1 MATPLPP
8 LPGETP
14 EQRRARL
21 SAADAVQA
29 RIDAQK
35 RAELEAQAEA
45 RRKEM
50 QARIDN
56 MLRSAYVLPPLP
68 QLPVGVGSGS
78 GVGPAPVGVGPAPVK
93 TTRPDPNVIQST
105 IVTADG
111 YVPNPA
117 YTADVAMQR
126 YRAELLNNNYYSPQE
141 RQQIMSSIENAY
153 AQPGATGQQVKDA
166 YQNASA
172 AATRARHREQE
183 ARNAAYYAQQP
194 PAPLSNLPPDV
205 VAKPIDP
212 YLRELITPVPSPPP
226 IPTYYD
232 PVPPVMPP
240 TMVPPPLQNL
250 GEVLQRI
257 QQKQPQVMPPVDP
270 GFVIGPREPTG
281 PIPTYYDPVPPVEQ
295 PTPPTMMM
303 PPVDPGFVID
313 IPTFRPPMQ
322 PPMPVDPGFVMDIPT
337 FQPPMPEIP
346 NVGLIDNRIGPGF
359 GKPMQPTPS
368 PIDNMSSSI
377 LDALRQLQP
386 SAPGNTDYGQPA
398 QPSAGMGLSRLAPPE
413 PYTPPVFEPYTPPMA
428 EPYTPPSMQFS
439 VDMPRMDY
447 ARDLY
452 GVIPDNV
459 SMLKRG
465 GLAVKPKKGKC

>member
-29 RIDAQK
+29 RINAQMQ
-35 RAELEAQAEA
+35 AELEAQAEA

-68 QLPVGVGSGS
+68 QLPVPEMAAPKMAPSIAPMIGN
-78 GVGPAPVGVGPAPVK
+78 GPL
-93 TTRPDPNVIQST
+93 RPTQ
-105 IVTADG
+105 A
-111 YVPNPA
+111 
-117 YTADVAMQR
+117 
-126 YRAELLNNNYYSPQE
+126 
-141 RQQIMSSIENAY
+141 QI
-153 AQPGATGQQVKDA
+153 D
-166 YQNASA
+166 
-172 AATRARHREQE
+172 
-183 ARNAAYYAQQP
+183 AYYATGRGGVWDSVRGVFTTSPYDRAP
-194 PAPLSNLPPDV
+194 PLPP
-205 VAKPIDP
+205 
-212 YLRELITPVPSPPP
+212 PPP

-240 TMVPPPLQNL
+240 VMPPVDIVENIRLPTPPTMVEPPMPTPAPKYPTYDKFQPPVMPPVDPGFVMDIPTFQPPVMSPTMAPSPLQNL

-257 QQKQPQVMPPVDP
+257 QQKQPPEMPPVDP

-295 PTPPTMMM
+295 PTPP
-303 PPVDPGFVID
+303 
-313 IPTFRPPMQ
+313 PMQ
-322 PPMPVDPGFVMDIPT
+322 PPTQVDPGFVMDIPM
-337 FQPPMPEIP
+337 FRP
-346 NVGLIDNRIGPGF
+346 
-359 GKPMQPTPS
+359 PMQPPTQV
-368 PIDNMSSSI
+368 D
-377 LDALRQLQP
+377 
-386 SAPGNTDYGQPA
+386 PGFVMDIPMFRPPLPT
-398 QPSAGMGLSRLAPPE
+398 PE

>member
-1 MATPLPP
+1 MSSPLPP

-21 SAADAVQA
+21 NAAYAVQA
-29 RIDAQK
+29 RIDAQ
-35 RAELEAQAEA
+35 RQAELEAQEEA

-78 GVGPAPVGVGPAPVK
+78 GVGPAPVGPAPVGPAPVK
-93 TTRPDPNVIQST
+93 TTRPDPNVIQPT

-111 YVPNPA
+111 RVPNPA

-153 AQPGATGQQVKDA
+153 AQPGATGQQVNAA

-172 AATRARHREQE
+172 AATRARPQ
-183 ARNAAYYAQQP
+183 
-194 PAPLSNLPPDV
+194 V
-205 VAKPIDP
+205 GM
-212 YLRELITPVPSPPP
+212 PSPPP

-232 PVPPVMPP
+232 PVPPPIPTYYDPVPPPIPTYYDPVPPVEQPTLPPITDIVTMQPAPPKMMEPMPLPQLPKIYEPPRPPVMPPVDPGFVMDIPTFQPPVMPP

-257 QQKQPQVMPPVDP
+257 QQKQPPEMPPVDP
-270 GFVIGPREPTG
+270 GFVIGPREPAG
-281 PIPTYYDPVPPVEQ
+281 PIPTYYDPA
-295 PTPPTMMM
+295 
-303 PPVDPGFVID
+303 
-313 IPTFRPPMQ
+313 PPM
-322 PPMPVDPGFVMDIPT
+322 
-337 FQPPMPEIP
+337 
-346 NVGLIDNRIGPGF
+346 L
-359 GKPMQPTPS
+359 
-368 PIDNMSSSI
+368 
-377 LDALRQLQP
+377 
-386 SAPGNTDYGQPA
+386 APPA
-398 QPSAGMGLSRLAPPE
+398 QPSAGMGLSRLAPE

-428 EPYTPPSMQFS
+428 EPYTPPSMQFA
-439 VDMPRMDY
+439 VDMPRMNY

>member
-1 MATPLPP
+1 
-8 LPGETP
+8 
-14 EQRRARL
+14 
-21 SAADAVQA
+21 
-29 RIDAQK
+29 
-35 RAELEAQAEA
+35 
-45 RRKEM
+45 
-50 QARIDN
+50 
-56 MLRSAYVLPPLP
+56 
-68 QLPVGVGSGS
+68 
-78 GVGPAPVGVGPAPVK
+78 
-93 TTRPDPNVIQST
+93 
-105 IVTADG
+105 
-111 YVPNPA
+111 
-117 YTADVAMQR
+117 MQR

-172 AATRARHREQE
+172 AATQARHREQE

-232 PVPPVMPP
+232 PVPPVMPPVDPGFVMDIPTFQPPVMPP

-303 PPVDPGFVID
+303 PPVDPGFVMD
-313 IPTFRPPMQ
+313 IPTFRPP
-322 PPMPVDPGFVMDIPT
+322 
-337 FQPPMPEIP
+337 
-346 NVGLIDNRIGPGF
+346 L
-359 GKPMQPTPS
+359 PTP
-368 PIDNMSSSI
+368 
-377 LDALRQLQP
+377 
-386 SAPGNTDYGQPA
+386 
-398 QPSAGMGLSRLAPPE
+398 
-413 PYTPPVFEPYTPPMA
+413 EPYTPPMA
-428 EPYTPPSMQFS
+428 EPYTPPSMQFA
-439 VDMPRMDY
+439 VDMPRMNY
-447 ARDLY
+447 ARDRY
-452 GVIPDNV
+452 GVNPDNV

>member
-29 RIDAQK
+29 RIDAQ
-35 RAELEAQAEA
+35 RQAELEAQAEA

-68 QLPVGVGSGS
+68 VGVGSAP
-78 GVGPAPVGVGPAPVK
+78 GVGGAPEMAPRIAPMIGDGPL
-93 TTRPDPNVIQST
+93 RPTQ
-105 IVTADG
+105 A
-111 YVPNPA
+111 
-117 YTADVAMQR
+117 
-126 YRAELLNNNYYSPQE
+126 
-141 RQQIMSSIENAY
+141 QI
-153 AQPGATGQQVKDA
+153 D
-166 YQNASA
+166 
-172 AATRARHREQE
+172 
-183 ARNAAYYAQQP
+183 AYYATGRGGVWDSVRGVFTTSPYGP
-194 PAPLSNLPPDV
+194 PLPPE
-205 VAKPIDP
+205 PP
-212 YLRELITPVPSPPP
+212 LPPPPP

-240 TMVPPPLQNL
+240 
-250 GEVLQRI
+250 
-257 QQKQPQVMPPVDP
+257 
-270 GFVIGPREPTG
+270 
-281 PIPTYYDPVPPVEQ
+281 
-295 PTPPTMMM
+295 
-303 PPVDPGFVID
+303 
-313 IPTFRPPMQ
+313 
-322 PPMPVDPGFVMDIPT
+322 VDPGFVMDIPT
-337 FQPPMPEIP
+337 FRPPVPEIP

-398 QPSAGMGLSRLAPPE
+398 QPSAGMGLSRLAPE

-439 VDMPRMDY
+439 VDMPRMNY

-452 GVIPDNV
+452 GVNPDNV

>member
-50 QARIDN
+50 QALIDN

-68 QLPVGVGSGS
+68 QLPV
-78 GVGPAPVGVGPAPVK
+78 PMPEMAAPVMREPMPPSPVK

-172 AATRARHREQE
+172 AATQARHREQE

-232 PVPPVMPP
+232 PVPPVEQPTPPPMQPP
-240 TMVPPPLQNL
+240 TQ
-250 GEVLQRI
+250 
-257 QQKQPQVMPPVDP
+257 VDP
-270 GFVIGPREPTG
+270 GFVMD
-281 PIPTYYDPVPPVEQ
+281 IPMFRPPMQ
-295 PTPPTMMM
+295 PPTQ
-303 PPVDPGFVID
+303 VDPGFVMD

-322 PPMPVDPGFVMDIPT
+322 PP
-337 FQPPMPEIP
+337 
-346 NVGLIDNRIGPGF
+346 
-359 GKPMQPTPS
+359 
-368 PIDNMSSSI
+368 
-377 LDALRQLQP
+377 
-386 SAPGNTDYGQPA
+386 
-398 QPSAGMGLSRLAPPE
+398 
-413 PYTPPVFEPYTPPMA
+413 

>member
-50 QARIDN
+50 QALIDN

-172 AATRARHREQE
+172 AATQARHREQE

-295 PTPPTMMM
+295 PTPP
-303 PPVDPGFVID
+303 
-313 IPTFRPPMQ
+313 PMQ
-322 PPMPVDPGFVMDIPT
+322 PPTQVDPGFVMDIPM
-337 FQPPMPEIP
+337 FRPP
-346 NVGLIDNRIGPGF
+346 L
-359 GKPMQPTPS
+359 PT
-368 PIDNMSSSI
+368 
-377 LDALRQLQP
+377 
-386 SAPGNTDYGQPA
+386 
-398 QPSAGMGLSRLAPPE
+398 PE

>member
-1 MATPLPP
+1 MATPAAP

-21 SAADAVQA
+21 SAAYAVQA
-29 RIDAQK
+29 RIDAQ
-35 RAELEAQAEA
+35 RQAELEAQEEA

-68 QLPVGVGSGS
+68 QLPV
-78 GVGPAPVGVGPAPVK
+78 PMPVPMPVMREPMPPSPVK

-111 YVPNPA
+111 RVPNPA
-117 YTADVAMQR
+117 YTADVAMQQ
-126 YRAELLNNNYYSPQE
+126 YRAALLNDNYHSPQE
-141 RQQIMSSIENAY
+141 RQQIMSSIESAY
-153 AQPGATGQQVKDA
+153 AQPGATGQQLKDA

-232 PVPPVMPP
+232 PVPPVVQP
-240 TMVPPPLQNL
+240 TL
-250 GEVLQRI
+250 
-257 QQKQPQVMPPVDP
+257 PPVD
-270 GFVIGPREPTG
+270 I
-281 PIPTYYDPVPPVEQ
+281 VENIRL
-295 PTPPTMMM
+295 PTPPTMME
-303 PPVDPGFVID
+303 
-313 IPTFRPPMQ
+313 
-322 PPMPVDPGFVMDIPT
+322 PPMPTPAPMVIEPPVRVVQPKTTSYVPGYSP
-337 FQPPMPEIP
+337 QPPAKPGELGYLQPMLAPPE
-346 NVGLIDNRIGPGF
+346 LR
-359 GKPMQPTPS
+359 QPTPT
-368 PIDNMSSSI
+368 PIETLNS
-377 LDALRQLQP
+377 ALQNVP
-386 SAPGNTDYGQPA
+386 AFFAPGNTDYGQPA

>member
-29 RIDAQK
+29 RINAQMQ
-35 RAELEAQAEA
+35 AELEAQAEA

-68 QLPVGVGSGS
+68 QLPV
-78 GVGPAPVGVGPAPVK
+78 PEMAAPKMAPLPVGVGPAPVK

-240 TMVPPPLQNL
+240 VDPGFVMDIPTFQPPVMPPTMVPPPLQNL

-295 PTPPTMMM
+295 PTPP
-303 PPVDPGFVID
+303 
-313 IPTFRPPMQ
+313 PMQ
-322 PPMPVDPGFVMDIPT
+322 PPTQVDPGFVMDIPM
-337 FQPPMPEIP
+337 FRP
-346 NVGLIDNRIGPGF
+346 
-359 GKPMQPTPS
+359 PMQPPTQV
-368 PIDNMSSSI
+368 D
-377 LDALRQLQP
+377 
-386 SAPGNTDYGQPA
+386 PGFVMDIPMFRPPLPT
-398 QPSAGMGLSRLAPPE
+398 PE

>member
-1 MATPLPP
+1 MATPAAP

-21 SAADAVQA
+21 SAAYAVQA
-29 RIDAQK
+29 RIDAQ
-35 RAELEAQAEA
+35 RQAELDAQEEA

-68 QLPVGVGSGS
+68 QLPV
-78 GVGPAPVGVGPAPVK
+78 PMPEMAAAPEMRKPMPPSPVK
-93 TTRPDPNVIQST
+93 TTRPDPNVIQPT

-111 YVPNPA
+111 RVPNPA

-153 AQPGATGQQVKDA
+153 AQPGATGQQVNDA

-183 ARNAAYYAQQP
+183 AKNAAYYAQQP
-194 PAPLSNLPPDV
+194 PAPLSNLPPDI

-303 PPVDPGFVID
+303 PPVDPGFVMD
-313 IPTFRPPMQ
+313 IPTFRPPVRDTTPDFEMQ
-322 PPMPVDPGFVMDIPT
+322 PPLPTPVDPGFVMDIPT
-337 FQPPMPEIP
+337 FRPPMP
-346 NVGLIDNRIGPGF
+346 
-359 GKPMQPTPS
+359 T
-368 PIDNMSSSI
+368 
-377 LDALRQLQP
+377 
-386 SAPGNTDYGQPA
+386 
-398 QPSAGMGLSRLAPPE
+398 PE

-428 EPYTPPSMQFS
+428 EPYTPPSMQFG
-439 VDMPRMDY
+439 VDMPRMNY

-452 GVIPDNV
+452 GVNPDNV

>member
-1 MATPLPP
+1 MATPAAP

-21 SAADAVQA
+21 SAAYAVQA
-29 RIDAQK
+29 RIDAQ
-35 RAELEAQAEA
+35 RQAELEAQEEA

-68 QLPVGVGSGS
+68 QLPV
-78 GVGPAPVGVGPAPVK
+78 PMPEMAAPVMREPMPPSPVK

-172 AATRARHREQE
+172 AATQARHREQE

-212 YLRELITPVPSPPP
+212 YLRELITPVPSQPP

-232 PVPPVMPP
+232 PVPPVMPPVDPGFVMDIPTFQPPVMPP

-257 QQKQPQVMPPVDP
+257 QQKQPPEMPPVDP

-281 PIPTYYDPVPPVEQ
+281 PIPTYYDSV
-295 PTPPTMMM
+295 PPTMME
-303 PPVDPGFVID
+303 
-313 IPTFRPPMQ
+313 
-322 PPMPVDPGFVMDIPT
+322 PPMPTAPPKYQVDPGFVMDIPT
-337 FQPPMPEIP
+337 FQPPP
-346 NVGLIDNRIGPGF
+346 
-359 GKPMQPTPS
+359 PT
-368 PIDNMSSSI
+368 
-377 LDALRQLQP
+377 
-386 SAPGNTDYGQPA
+386 
-398 QPSAGMGLSRLAPPE
+398 PE

>member
-1 MATPLPP
+1 
-8 LPGETP
+8 
-14 EQRRARL
+14 
-21 SAADAVQA
+21 
-29 RIDAQK
+29 
-35 RAELEAQAEA
+35 
-45 RRKEM
+45 M

-68 QLPVGVGSGS
+68 QLPV
-78 GVGPAPVGVGPAPVK
+78 PMPEMAAPVMREPMPPSPVK

-172 AATRARHREQE
+172 AATQARHREQE

-295 PTPPTMMM
+295 PTPPTMQ
-303 PPVDPGFVID
+303 PPTQVDPGFVMDIPMFRPPMQPPTQVDPGFVMD

-322 PPMPVDPGFVMDIPT
+322 PP
-337 FQPPMPEIP
+337 
-346 NVGLIDNRIGPGF
+346 
-359 GKPMQPTPS
+359 
-368 PIDNMSSSI
+368 
-377 LDALRQLQP
+377 
-386 SAPGNTDYGQPA
+386 
-398 QPSAGMGLSRLAPPE
+398 
-413 PYTPPVFEPYTPPMA
+413 

>member
-68 QLPVGVGSGS
+68 QLPAPMPEMAAPVLPQR
-78 GVGPAPVGVGPAPVK
+78 PAPMIGNGPL
-93 TTRPDPNVIQST
+93 RPTQ
-105 IVTADG
+105 A
-111 YVPNPA
+111 
-117 YTADVAMQR
+117 
-126 YRAELLNNNYYSPQE
+126 
-141 RQQIMSSIENAY
+141 QI
-153 AQPGATGQQVKDA
+153 D
-166 YQNASA
+166 
-172 AATRARHREQE
+172 
-183 ARNAAYYAQQP
+183 AYYATGRVGVWDSVRGVFITSPYDRAP
-194 PAPLSNLPPDV
+194 PLPP
-205 VAKPIDP
+205 
-212 YLRELITPVPSPPP
+212 LPPPTP

-240 TMVPPPLQNL
+240 VMPPVDIVENIRLPTPPTMVQPPMPTPAPMVIEPPVRVVQPKTTSYVPAHSPLKPPPNPGEIGYLQ
-250 GEVLQRI
+250 
-257 QQKQPQVMPPVDP
+257 PPTPVDP

-295 PTPPTMMM
+295 PTPP
-303 PPVDPGFVID
+303 
-313 IPTFRPPMQ
+313 PMQ
-322 PPMPVDPGFVMDIPT
+322 PPTQVDPGFVMDIPM
-337 FQPPMPEIP
+337 FR
-346 NVGLIDNRIGPGF
+346 G
-359 GKPMQPTPS
+359 PMQPP
-368 PIDNMSSSI
+368 
-377 LDALRQLQP
+377 
-386 SAPGNTDYGQPA
+386 
-398 QPSAGMGLSRLAPPE
+398 
-413 PYTPPVFEPYTPPMA
+413 EPYTPPMA

-452 GVIPDNV
+452 GVIPDNM

>member
-68 QLPVGVGSGS
+68 QLPVPEMAAPKMAPSIAPMIGN
-78 GVGPAPVGVGPAPVK
+78 GPL
-93 TTRPDPNVIQST
+93 RPTQAQID
-105 IVTADG
+105 
-111 YVPNPA
+111 
-117 YTADVAMQR
+117 
-126 YRAELLNNNYYSPQE
+126 EYY
-141 RQQIMSSIENAY
+141 
-153 AQPGATGQQVKDA
+153 ATGRGGVWDSVRGVFTTSP
-166 YQNASA
+166 YD
-172 AATRARHREQE
+172 RAPP
-183 ARNAAYYAQQP
+183 QP
-194 PAPLSNLPPDV
+194 PQPP
-205 VAKPIDP
+205 
-212 YLRELITPVPSPPP
+212 PPP

-240 TMVPPPLQNL
+240 PPIVDIVMKSTPLPVMEPPLMMEPGAGVPPPPKYPTYDKFQPPVMPPVDPGFVMDIPTFQPPVMSPTMAPPPLQNL

-303 PPVDPGFVID
+303 PPVDPGFVMD
-313 IPTFRPPMQ
+313 IPTFRPP
-322 PPMPVDPGFVMDIPT
+322 
-337 FQPPMPEIP
+337 
-346 NVGLIDNRIGPGF
+346 L
-359 GKPMQPTPS
+359 PTP
-368 PIDNMSSSI
+368 
-377 LDALRQLQP
+377 
-386 SAPGNTDYGQPA
+386 
-398 QPSAGMGLSRLAPPE
+398 
-413 PYTPPVFEPYTPPMA
+413 EPYTPPMA

-439 VDMPRMDY
+439 VDMPRMNY

>member
-1 MATPLPP
+1 
-8 LPGETP
+8 
-14 EQRRARL
+14 
-21 SAADAVQA
+21 
-29 RIDAQK
+29 
-35 RAELEAQAEA
+35 
-45 RRKEM
+45 
-50 QARIDN
+50 
-56 MLRSAYVLPPLP
+56 
-68 QLPVGVGSGS
+68 
-78 GVGPAPVGVGPAPVK
+78 
-93 TTRPDPNVIQST
+93 
-105 IVTADG
+105 
-111 YVPNPA
+111 
-117 YTADVAMQR
+117 MQR

-172 AATRARHREQE
+172 AATQARHREQE

-232 PVPPVMPP
+232 PVPPVMPPVDPGFVMDIPTFQPPVMPP

-295 PTPPTMMM
+295 PTPP
-303 PPVDPGFVID
+303 
-313 IPTFRPPMQ
+313 PMQ
-322 PPMPVDPGFVMDIPT
+322 PPTQVDPGFVMDIPM
-337 FQPPMPEIP
+337 FRP
-346 NVGLIDNRIGPGF
+346 
-359 GKPMQPTPS
+359 PMQPPTQV
-368 PIDNMSSSI
+368 D
-377 LDALRQLQP
+377 
-386 SAPGNTDYGQPA
+386 PGFVMDIPMFRPPLPT
-398 QPSAGMGLSRLAPPE
+398 PE

>member
-1 MATPLPP
+1 MATPAAP

-21 SAADAVQA
+21 SAAYAVQA
-29 RIDAQK
+29 RIDAQ
-35 RAELEAQAEA
+35 RQAELEAQEEA

-117 YTADVAMQR
+117 YTADVAMQQ
-126 YRAELLNNNYYSPQE
+126 YRAALLNDNYHSPQE
-141 RQQIMSSIENAY
+141 RQQIMSSIESAY
-153 AQPGATGQQVKDA
+153 AQPGATGQQLKDA

-194 PAPLSNLPPDV
+194 PAPLSNLPPDI
-205 VAKPIDP
+205 VAKPIE
-212 YLRELITPVPSPPP
+212 RELITPVPSPPP

-232 PVPPVMPP
+232 PVPPLPPPTPIPTFQPPVMPP

-281 PIPTYYDPVPPVEQ
+281 PIPTYYDPA
-295 PTPPTMMM
+295 
-303 PPVDPGFVID
+303 
-313 IPTFRPPMQ
+313 PPM
-322 PPMPVDPGFVMDIPT
+322 
-337 FQPPMPEIP
+337 
-346 NVGLIDNRIGPGF
+346 L
-359 GKPMQPTPS
+359 
-368 PIDNMSSSI
+368 
-377 LDALRQLQP
+377 
-386 SAPGNTDYGQPA
+386 APPA
-398 QPSAGMGLSRLAPPE
+398 QPSAGMGLSRLAPE
-413 PYTPPVFEPYTPPMA
+413 PYTPPVFEPYTPPVFEPYTPPVF

>member
-68 QLPVGVGSGS
+68 QLPVPEMAAPKMAPSIAPMIGN
-78 GVGPAPVGVGPAPVK
+78 GPL
-93 TTRPDPNVIQST
+93 RPTQAQID
-105 IVTADG
+105 
-111 YVPNPA
+111 
-117 YTADVAMQR
+117 
-126 YRAELLNNNYYSPQE
+126 EYY
-141 RQQIMSSIENAY
+141 
-153 AQPGATGQQVKDA
+153 ATGRGGVWDSVRGVFTTSP
-166 YQNASA
+166 YD
-172 AATRARHREQE
+172 RAPPLPP
-183 ARNAAYYAQQP
+183 QP
-194 PAPLSNLPPDV
+194 PQPP
-205 VAKPIDP
+205 
-212 YLRELITPVPSPPP
+212 PPP

-232 PVPPVMPP
+232 PVPPVVQPTLPPIVDIVMKSTPLPVMEPPVDPGFVMDIPTFQPPVMPP

-303 PPVDPGFVID
+303 PPVDPGFVMD
-313 IPTFRPPMQ
+313 IPTFRPPL
-322 PPMPVDPGFVMDIPT
+322 PTPVDPGFVMDIPT
-337 FQPPMPEIP
+337 FRPP
-346 NVGLIDNRIGPGF
+346 L
-359 GKPMQPTPS
+359 PTP
-368 PIDNMSSSI
+368 
-377 LDALRQLQP
+377 
-386 SAPGNTDYGQPA
+386 
-398 QPSAGMGLSRLAPPE
+398 
-413 PYTPPVFEPYTPPMA
+413 EPYTPPMA
-428 EPYTPPSMQFS
+428 EPYTPPSMQFA
-439 VDMPRMDY
+439 VDMPRMNY
-447 ARDLY
+447 ARDRY
-452 GVIPDNV
+452 GVNPDNV

>member
-1 MATPLPP
+1 MSSPLPP

-21 SAADAVQA
+21 NAAYAVQA
-29 RIDAQK
+29 RINAQMQADLDAQ
-35 RAELEAQAEA
+35 EEA

-68 QLPVGVGSGS
+68 QLPMPEMAAPKMAAPVLPQL
-78 GVGPAPVGVGPAPVK
+78 PAPMIGDGPL
-93 TTRPDPNVIQST
+93 RP
-105 IVTADG
+105 TA
-111 YVPNPA
+111 A
-117 YTADVAMQR
+117 QL
-126 YRAELLNNNYYSPQE
+126 AEY
-141 RQQIMSSIENAY
+141 
-153 AQPGATGQQVKDA
+153 
-166 YQNASA
+166 NASGRKGIWDSVKGVF
-172 AATRARHREQE
+172 TTSP
-183 ARNAAYYAQQP
+183 YGP
-194 PAPLSNLPPDV
+194 PLPPE
-205 VAKPIDP
+205 PP
-212 YLRELITPVPSPPP
+212 LPPPPP

-240 TMVPPPLQNL
+240 TMAPPPLQNL

-281 PIPTYYDPVPPVEQ
+281 PIPTYYDPVPPVVQPTLPPVDIVENIRL
-295 PTPPTMMM
+295 PTPPTMME
-303 PPVDPGFVID
+303 
-313 IPTFRPPMQ
+313 
-322 PPMPVDPGFVMDIPT
+322 PPMPTPAPMVIEPPVRVVQPKTTSYVPGYSPQPPAKPGELGYLQPPTQVDPGFVMDIPM
-337 FQPPMPEIP
+337 FRPPMP
-346 NVGLIDNRIGPGF
+346 
-359 GKPMQPTPS
+359 T
-368 PIDNMSSSI
+368 
-377 LDALRQLQP
+377 
-386 SAPGNTDYGQPA
+386 
-398 QPSAGMGLSRLAPPE
+398 PE

-439 VDMPRMDY
+439 VDMPRMNY

-452 GVIPDNV
+452 GVNPDNV

>member
-1 MATPLPP
+1 MATPAAP

-21 SAADAVQA
+21 SAAYAVQA
-29 RIDAQK
+29 RIDAQ
-35 RAELEAQAEA
+35 RQAELEAQEEA

-68 QLPVGVGSGS
+68 QLPV
-78 GVGPAPVGVGPAPVK
+78 PMPEMAAPVMREPMPPSPVK

-172 AATRARHREQE
+172 AATQARHREQE

-240 TMVPPPLQNL
+240 VDPGFVMDIPTFQPPVMPPTMVPPPLQNL

-257 QQKQPQVMPPVDP
+257 QQKQPPEMPPVDP

-281 PIPTYYDPVPPVEQ
+281 PIPTYYDSV
-295 PTPPTMMM
+295 PPTMME
-303 PPVDPGFVID
+303 
-313 IPTFRPPMQ
+313 
-322 PPMPVDPGFVMDIPT
+322 PPMPTAPPKYQVDPGFVMDIPT
-337 FQPPMPEIP
+337 FQPPP
-346 NVGLIDNRIGPGF
+346 
-359 GKPMQPTPS
+359 PT
-368 PIDNMSSSI
+368 
-377 LDALRQLQP
+377 
-386 SAPGNTDYGQPA
+386 
-398 QPSAGMGLSRLAPPE
+398 PE